1 MTKKYDSGYQL
12 ELLIKDAKIAKETI
26 ASTGFDSKLPDLAIA
41 YLQDAMNICK
51 PGADHTEC
59 LKGWEK
65 RAGVE
70 LEKSE
75 ARKENAANG
84 SA

>member
-1 MTKKYDSGYQL
+1 LTKNYDSGYQL

-26 ASTGFDSKLPDLAIA
+26 ASTGFDSKLPDLAIS

-65 RAGVE
+65 RAGIE
-70 LEKSE
+70 LNKTELKNEST
-75 ARKENAANG
+75 ANG
-84 SA
+84 SI